1 MTMASKGAENF
12 TGSTEKKGLLS
23 MPEVTFVVNGKK
35 ALIHTVMIHTSP
47 DGNQHSGTVGLELLR
62 KFSNVNI
69 NLRDMT
75 LMME

>member
-1 MTMASKGAENF
+1 MPRWRFWRVSGTAASLVSSVFLDEN
-12 TGSTEKKGLLS
+12 
-23 MPEVTFVVNGKK
+23 
-35 ALIHTVMIHTSP
+35 P

>member
-1 MTMASKGAENF
+1 MS
-12 TGSTEKKGLLS
+12 SSSILVH
-23 MPEVTFVVNGKK
+23 P
-35 ALIHTVMIHTSP
+35 I
-47 DGNQHSGTVGLELLR
+47 QHSGTVGLELLR